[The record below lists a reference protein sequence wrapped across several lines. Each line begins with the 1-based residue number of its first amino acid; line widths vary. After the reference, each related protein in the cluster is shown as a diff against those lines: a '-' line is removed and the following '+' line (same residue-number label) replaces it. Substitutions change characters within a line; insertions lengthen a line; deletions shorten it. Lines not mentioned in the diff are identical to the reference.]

1 VVSFLTEEEAV
12 QITEVRVSLREEEK
26 LKAFANVTFDGAF
39 VVRGLKVI
47 FGDNGFFI
55 SMPSRKRIDG
65 THQDVCH
72 PINSHMRELLETAVL
87 EAYAA
92 ALKIPGHGSGAGQF
106 EASPFPA

>member
-1 VVSFLTEEEAV
+1 M

-55 SMPSRKRIDG
+55 SMPSRKRLDG

-72 PINSHMRELLETAVL
+72 PINSQMRELLEGAVL

-92 ALKIPGHGSGAGQF
+92 ALKLTGSGERATQLGQSSF
-106 EASPFPA
+106 AA